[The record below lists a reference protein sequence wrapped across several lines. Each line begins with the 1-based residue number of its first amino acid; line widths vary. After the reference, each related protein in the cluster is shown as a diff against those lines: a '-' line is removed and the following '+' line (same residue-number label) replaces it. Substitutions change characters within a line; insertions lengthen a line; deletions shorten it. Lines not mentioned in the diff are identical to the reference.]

1 MELGRGPLAGLRVLE
16 IGSSVAGPFCG
27 RLLADF
33 GADVVEVEP
42 PEGDAVRSMSKR
54 VEGRSLYAAS
64 IFRNKRLIALDLRQ
78 EAGRALVKQL
88 AAESG
93 IMVENF
99 RPGALES
106 WGLGY
111 DVLSALNPRLI
122 LVRITGFSQ
131 AFSSRFSVSQLNGGG
146 RKQLN

>member
-1 MELGRGPLAGLRVLE
+1 MRGLFAGV
-16 IGSSVAGPFCG
+16 C
-27 RLLADF
+27 LADF
-33 GADVVEVEP
+33 GADVVNVEP

-54 VEGRSLYAAS
+54 VEGRSLYGAS

-88 AAESG
+88 AADSD

-106 WGLGY
+106 WGFGY
-111 DVLSALNPRLI
+111 DGLSALNPRLI
-122 LVRITGFSQ
+122 LVRTGFGQ